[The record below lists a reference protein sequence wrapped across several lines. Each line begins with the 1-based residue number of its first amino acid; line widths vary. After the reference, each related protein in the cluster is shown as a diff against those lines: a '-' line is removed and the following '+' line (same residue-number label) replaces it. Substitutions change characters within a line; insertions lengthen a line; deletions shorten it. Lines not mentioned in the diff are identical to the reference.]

1 MKTRS
6 TFGWADLLFGIASI
20 LLGIYVLFNTVSA
33 IRTIVFVIGGIA
45 LIGGVS
51 NIFFGFRVQCDH
63 RLGRTVSIT
72 ASVLNIIIA
81 LLILFNVGAGAYLL
95 SIFLPV
101 WFIAH
106 CVSRLA
112 NLNAFRVYGRKS
124 LYWSALIL
132 NVLGIAFGIL
142 LLLNPVMS
150 ILSIEFLIGSYL
162 LFIGISSIISA
173 FSGFRTKIKE

>member
-20 LLGIYVLFNTVSA
+20 LLGIYILFNPVSA
-33 IRTIVFVIGGIA
+33 IRTIVFIIGGVA

-51 NIFFGFRVQCDH
+51 NTFFGFRVQQNH

-72 ASVLNIIIA
+72 ASVLNIFIA

-112 NLNAFRVYGRKS
+112 NLDAFRIYGRKS

-132 NVLGIAFGIL
+132 NVLGIALATL
-142 LLLNPVMS
+142 LLLNPSVL
-150 ILSIEFLIGSYL
+150 ILSIEFLTGSYL
-162 LFIGISSIISA
+162 VLMGISSIIA
-173 FSGFRTKIKE
+173 VYSGFRTKTKE